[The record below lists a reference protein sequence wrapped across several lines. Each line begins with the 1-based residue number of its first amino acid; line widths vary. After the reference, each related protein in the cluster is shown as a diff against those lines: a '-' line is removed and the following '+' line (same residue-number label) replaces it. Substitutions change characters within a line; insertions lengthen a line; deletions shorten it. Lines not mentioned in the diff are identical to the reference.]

1 MTCRLRHSL
10 VIVALV
16 LAGLVRGAAADDVP
30 FLTGRVVDDAH
41 ILSDGARERLTAA
54 LKAHE
59 DATSNQVVV
68 LTVPTIGSDA
78 IENYANTVFHTWK
91 LGQKGKDNGVLV
103 VVVPNDHK
111 LRIEVGYGLEG
122 TLPDGEAGGI
132 IRTWMTPA
140 FKAGNYDKGIEDG
153 VAAIVARLDG
163 HEPAGLTPVAP
174 PSRRTTSFSAPD
186 MPWPMRIIFGLFI
199 FGALGLFTVV
209 GILTPGVGW
218 FLYLFLIPFW
228 AIFPI
233 PIIGLGATLAFLA
246 TYLIG
251 YPVAKL
257 NIRKREWY
265 VNAARQLKTS
275 GSTSIGGF
283 VLSTAGSGSSVGGS
297 DSSSSSFSSGSDFSG
312 GGGDS
317 GGGGA
322 SGSW

>member
-1 MTCRLRHSL
+1 M
-10 VIVALV
+10 
-16 LAGLVRGAAADDVP
+16 LAGLARIASADDVP
-30 FLTGRVVDDAH
+30 FLSGRVVDDAH
-41 ILSDGARERLTAA
+41 VLSDGARERLTGA

-59 DATSNQVVV
+59 DATSDQVVV
-68 LTVPTIGSDA
+68 LTVPTIGSDD

-111 LRIEVGYGLEG
+111 LRIEVGYGLEE
-122 TLPDGEAGGI
+122 TLPDGAAGGI

-153 VAAIVARLDG
+153 VTAIIARLEG
-163 HEPAGLTPVAP
+163 HEPAGLTPLRPAA
-174 PSRRTTSFSAPD
+174 RTASVNTPD
-186 MPWPMRIIFGLFI
+186 MPWPMRILFGLFI
-199 FGALGLFTVV
+199 FGALGLFTVI

-228 AIFPI
+228 SIFPI
-233 PIIGLGATLAFLA
+233 VIIGLRPTLVFLA

-257 NIRKREWY
+257 NLRKKEWY
-265 VNAARQLKTS
+265 VKAARELKTS
-275 GSTSIGGF
+275 GHTSVGGF
-283 VLSTAGSGSSVGGS
+283 VLSTSGSGSSFSSS
-297 DSSSSSFSSGSDFSG
+297 DSSSSSSSSSDFSG
-312 GGGDS
+312 GGGAP